1 MEDLSKTINVQEIEP
16 MMRHQTI
23 FETFEDL
30 EEGESFVIHN
40 DHDPQPV
47 YYQMMDFYGDMFL
60 WEYLERGPQW
70 WDVKVTKQSA
80 QEITLRAGEKVIDV
94 PSITDHSIK
103 HQTIF
108 DAFTA
113 LKNGESFIIH
123 NDHDPKP
130 VYYQLQGMHGDV
142 FTWDYINQGPQWFD
156 IRVTKKEEIMNNT
169 EEELIINVP
178 SLEPSVKHDTI
189 FGAYTDLKE
198 GGSFIIHNDHDP
210 KPVFYQLKAMHP
222 TDVFDWEY
230 VKEGPEWWDI
240 RVTRIEVGKD
250 EKGPISMNEYGEAVI
265 DIPSIHNHHLKHQT
279 IFKVFEHLK
288 PGESFIIHNDHD
300 PVPVRFQ
307 LQQMFGKTFTW
318 DYIEEGPQWWDIR
331 VRLNAS
337 EDEETNTKET
347 GAKEGELVIDVP
359 SIEPHS
365 KKHEK
370 IFEAFDNLNEGE
382 SFIIHNDHD
391 PKPVFYQ
398 LQGMHG
404 DVFEWEYINQGP
416 EVWNIRVTMIGT
428 QSTETLG
435 EIVAKD
441 ISKSEVFKKYGID
454 FCCHGNRTV
463 RQACSEMGIDPATVE
478 EELSKVSTGAI
489 SGRALNYEE
498 WKLDFLADYVVNTHH
513 SYVKKMLPEMLK
525 YSAKVAEVH
534 GGHHPEL
541 LAIKDLV
548 DQIAEEFYSHMDE
561 EENLL
566 FPMIKGVVKAKENNT
581 SYANESGKTF
591 GQVVDKHEEEHEN
604 VGYAL
609 GEVRRLSDNFKLP
622 EDSCASYALL
632 FKMLEEFEG
641 DTFTHIHLE
650 NNILFVKAVELE
662 KTLA

>member
-1 MEDLSKTINVQEIEP
+1 MEDLSRTINIQEIEP

-23 FETFEDL
+23 FDTFENL
-30 EEGESFVIHN
+30 EEGESLIIHN

-60 WEYLERGPQW
+60 WEYLERGPKW
-70 WDVKVTKQSA
+70 WDVKVTKRSS
-80 QEITLRAGEKVIDV
+80 QEVELKEGERVIDV

-108 DAFTA
+108 DAFNA
-113 LKNGESFIIH
+113 LKGGESFIIH

-130 VYYQLQGMHGDV
+130 VFYQLQGMHGDI

-156 IRVTKKEEIMNNT
+156 IRVTKKEEAMNNT

-178 SLEPSVKHDTI
+178 SLEPAVKHDTI
-189 FGAYTDLKE
+189 FGAYRDLKE

-222 TDVFDWEY
+222 ADVFNWDY
-230 VKEGPEWWDI
+230 VQEGPEWWDI
-240 RVTRIEVGKD
+240 RVTKIEIGKE
-250 EKGPISMNEYGEAVI
+250 EKGPVSMNEYGEAVI
-265 DIPSIHNHHLKHQT
+265 DIPSIYNHHLKHDT
-279 IFKVFEHLK
+279 IFKVFEHLQ

-300 PVPVRFQ
+300 PLPVRFQ
-307 LQQMFGKTFTW
+307 LQQMYGKVFTW
-318 DYIEEGPQWWDIR
+318 EYIEEGPQWWDIR
-331 VRLNAS
+331 VRLNTVEKA
-337 EDEETNTKET
+337 ET

-365 KKHEK
+365 KKHER
-370 IFEAFDNLNEGE
+370 IFEAFDSLKKGE

-435 EIVAKD
+435 EIVVKD
-441 ISKSEVFKKYGID
+441 ISKAEIFKKYGID
-454 FCCHGNRTV
+454 FCCNGHRTV
-463 RQACSEMGIDPATVE
+463 REACTEMGIDPALVE
-478 EELSKVSTGAI
+478 ADLSKASEGITG
-489 SGRALNYEE
+489 GGNLNYEE
-498 WKLDFLADYVVNTHH
+498 WNLDFLADYIVNTHH
-513 SYVKKMLPEMLK
+513 SYVKKYLPELLK
-525 YSAKVAEVH
+525 YSTKVAEVH
-534 GGHHPEL
+534 GNQHPEL

-548 DQIAEEFYSHMDE
+548 AQVAEEFYHHMNE

-566 FPMIKGVVKAKENNT
+566 FPMIKEVVKAKENNNT
-581 SYANESGKTF
+581 YNNPSGKTF
-591 GQVVDKHEEEHEN
+591 GEVVRQHEEEHDN
-604 VGYAL
+604 VGYAFR
-609 GEVRRLSDNFKLP
+609 EIRRLSDEYKLP

-632 FKMLEEFEG
+632 FKMLEEFES

-650 NNILFVKAVELE
+650 NNILFVKAEKLE
-662 KTLA
+662 ESLV